1 MSTEDL
7 EGAPECQE
15 PWPRATGKVDNRK
28 PEHTFPLA
36 APNPA
41 NGTWNPNRAFSPHP
55 SAPKS
60 SLSGFLVPETTA
72 T

>member
-55 SAPKS
+55 SAWI
-60 SLSGFLVPETTA
+60 LGHNLFFLWVLGI
-72 T
+72 